1 MALPKGYWTRNNSAR
16 IAWLREAYLDHP
28 MPGLVAH
35 YNAHWAARDG
45 RLITEPQMRAV
56 LCNYQILC
64 GRVGLPK
71 GASSRYWTAD
81 RLNWLAEHRPQLTA
95 GELVQ
100 RFNAHFGTHFSGAS
114 LLSACIRHGIYSER
128 FAPTT
133 RERPCQIPDDLATAT
148 LAAAPASDTGAES
161 TSDQGTATGAVPSD
175 SSATSS
181 LTIPT
186 ATPPRFGD
194 DFQPGGRAIASQFKA
209 GERSINAFPVG
220 SYRQNERGYWLY
232 KYREGAEVTT
242 RDHPVTPRLRR
253 RDSNRNWIFLHR
265 LVWQD
270 HHGPIPPDHVVVF
283 IDGDNSN
290 VDISNL
296 DCVPRGVHVRFGR
309 MVTPDMTPA
318 ERRITLERAKLF
330 IQTYRLAREKLG
342 LSYRDIRALY
352 RTPDGHLPDVT
363 PTEPR

>member
-1 MALPKGYWTRNNSAR
+1 MALPKGYWTRNNSER

-28 MPGLVAH
+28 MPGLVEH
-35 YNAHWAARDG
+35 YNAHWSARDG
-45 RLITEPQMRAV
+45 RLITEPQMRGV

-71 GASSRYWTAD
+71 GTSSRYWTAD
-81 RLNWLAEHRPQLTA
+81 RLNWLAEHRPQLSA
-95 GELVQ
+95 GELVAQ
-100 RFNAHFGTHFSGAS
+100 FNAHFGTRFSGAS

-128 FAPTT
+128 FPPTT
-133 RERPCQIPDDLATAT
+133 RA
-148 LAAAPASDTGAES
+148 
-161 TSDQGTATGAVPSD
+161 
-175 SSATSS
+175 
-181 LTIPT
+181 
-186 ATPPRFGD
+186 RFGD
-194 DFQPGGRAIASQFKA
+194 DFQPGGRAIATQFKA
-209 GERSINAFPVG
+209 GERSINAAPVG

-242 RDHPVTPRLRR
+242 RDHAITPRLRR

-352 RTPDGHLPDVT
+352 RAPDGHET
-363 PTEPR
+363 TELREGA